1 MPIPFR
7 TLPLVLTLALGTA
20 GCAAPIKTL
29 MQAPPNQGADDAVL
43 ATGLTEATKLA
54 EAQKPAPEADRSA
67 LKIALEK
74 KAAAMRAEMIR
85 KPAAPGGSPL
95 PQKLPNE
102 RLPTGLLANER
113 AQKPQPQ
120 AFAREEPRPAD
131 RVKEMLAKVR
141 QTNGATKAAPLEP
154 SPLSTRFQVKSEV
167 KLASLGASM
176 PMPDAPTI
184 HFADKSSVLDT
195 AGNRVLASLIGKAE
209 NPLEYRLIVTG
220 GLAGPGQP
228 WEKMQLASARIE
240 TLTNHVPPPM
250 VVERRFDP
258 GLDLADVRLEL
269 VKGRR

>member
-20 GCAAPIKTL
+20 GCAAPIKAL
-29 MQAPPNQGADDAVL
+29 MQTTPTPNADDL
-43 ATGLTEATKLA
+43 IPATGLAEPRKPAA
-54 EAQKPAPEADRSA
+54 EAEVDRSA

-85 KPAAPGGSPL
+85 KPASPGGGL
-95 PQKLPNE
+95 PQRLPNE
-102 RLPTGLLANER
+102 RLPTGQLTNER
-113 AQKPQPQ
+113 TPQPQ
-120 AFAREEPRPAD
+120 AFARAEPRPAD

-141 QTNGATKAAPLEP
+141 QTDVAVKPASLEA
-154 SPLSTRFQVKSEV
+154 SPLSTSFQVKSEV

-176 PMPDAPTI
+176 PLPDAPTI
-184 HFADKSSVLDT
+184 HFTDKSTVLDT
-195 AGNRVLASLIGKAE
+195 TGNRALAALIGKAE
-209 NPLEYRLIVTG
+209 NPLDYRLIVTG
-220 GLAGPGQP
+220 GLAGAGQP

-240 TLTNHVPPPM
+240 TLANHVPPPL

>member
-1 MPIPFR
+1 MPVPFR
-7 TLPLVLTLALGTA
+7 SLPLVLALALGTA
-20 GCAAPIKTL
+20 GCAAPIKAL
-29 MQAPPNQGADDAVL
+29 MQAQPNPGMDDAAL
-43 ATGLTEATKLA
+43 ATGLA
-54 EAQKPAPEADRSA
+54 EAKKPSSEPEADHSA

-74 KAAAMRAEMIR
+74 KAAAMRAEMMR
-85 KPAAPGGSPL
+85 KPASLRSGEL

-102 RLPTGLLANER
+102 RLPTGILANER

-120 AFAREEPRPAD
+120 ATTREEPRPAD

-141 QTNGATKAAPLEP
+141 QNAGTKPASLDT
-154 SPLSTRFQVKSEV
+154 SPLSTSFQVKSEV

-176 PMPDAPTI
+176 PIPDGPTI
-184 HFADKSSVLDT
+184 HFADKSTVLDT
-195 AGNRVLASLIGKAE
+195 AGNRTLATLIGKAE

-228 WEKMQLASARIE
+228 WEKMQLSSARID
-240 TLTNHVPPPM
+240 TLANHVPPPL